1 MNAIDIV
8 LCQYGNIVPIL
19 QEHNIPYE
27 YAIETPVFLENL
39 VKRFMS
45 LMSLDHMRENLPVMI
60 SISASDNSLN
70 TDENIELIMEHT
82 KRIFTL

>member
-1 MNAIDIV
+1 
-8 LCQYGNIVPIL
+8 
-19 QEHNIPYE
+19 
-27 YAIETPVFLENL
+27 
-39 VKRFMS
+39 MS

-82 KRIFTL
+82 KNFYALI